1 MRGNAPQASQGMM
14 MMARRPILAGLALI
28 ALLMVVALPVIAAG
42 QASRAVAPGQAN
54 KPPKADKSPITLTGT
69 IAATTDAEGRAM
81 FTLQS
86 DGTTYTLDGGPPW
99 FYGDNHP
106 LNAYVGQSVTVVGAL
121 AAGSTEVDVE
131 SIDGQPLRE
140 PGKPPWAGGWKVVGE
155 GHPGWSQ
162 EKADRFKAKFGDCF
176 PPGQCKEKPNK
187 PPAPAAR

>member
-1 MRGNAPQASQGMM
+1 MT
-14 MMARRPILAGLALI
+14 RRSIVAGLALI
-28 ALLMVVALPVIAAG
+28 ALLIVVALPVIGAG
-42 QASRAVAPGQAN
+42 QSARSVPPGQAN
-54 KPPKADKSPITLTGT
+54 KPPKAEKTPITLTGT
-69 IAATTDAEGRAM
+69 IATTTDADGRLS

-86 DGTTYTLDGGPPW
+86 GGTTYFLSGGPPW

-106 LNAYVGQSVTVVGAL
+106 LNAYVGQSVTVVGAV

-131 SIDGQPLRE
+131 SVDGTPLRQ

-155 GHPGWSQ
+155 SHPGWSQ

-187 PPAPAAR
+187 PATSAAP